1 MLSDSFIHLYKYPRV
16 SYKIHSEQLNQCF
29 QTFCYHL
36 QRSNS
41 WFGSFPTFQISDM
54 SELHPHAALRFSIST
69 KYFQEISSRKC
80 VFFQHS
86 NANIRN
92 LPIIASMS
100 TNTFGKESPKVNKY
114 ILQINTEL
122 LPRRL
127 LFIARVKEVS
137 KYDVFPSFLSHL

>member
-29 QTFCYHL
+29 ETFCYHL

-100 TNTFGKESPKVNKY
+100 YKYVWKGISKSKQIYSTNKHRAFTQKTAVHSPC
-114 ILQINTEL
+114 EG
-122 LPRRL
+122 
-127 LFIARVKEVS
+127 S
-137 KYDVFPSFLSHL
+137 K